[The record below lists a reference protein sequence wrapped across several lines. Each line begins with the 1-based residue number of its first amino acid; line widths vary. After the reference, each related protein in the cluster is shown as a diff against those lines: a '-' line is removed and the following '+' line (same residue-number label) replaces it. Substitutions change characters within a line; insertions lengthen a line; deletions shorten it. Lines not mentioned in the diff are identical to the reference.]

1 MRLTR
6 WKEYVTFVIP
16 ATLAGASL
24 ALTRADGALD
34 LRVLAVVL
42 ANNLTVAYAFM
53 VNDIEDAP
61 DDARDP
67 ARAARNPIT
76 CGEVAPGV
84 AWLSALAVAAVA
96 LLCYALSGPL
106 ALAVGALGV
115 ALSHFYSWK
124 PVRLK
129 AWPVLDVISHALML
143 SALLVLAGYV
153 TYHADPGP
161 AWLVIAGAF
170 FGSAYGQLYNQ
181 VRDFEMDKAAGL
193 HNTAIVA
200 GARAARVLM
209 YAMLAGALI
218 CGALALLSG
227 LVPLWLIVVG
237 AVALPL
243 TLFLFRPKGDMR
255 GGAAADV
262 SGKVQVQVNVF
273 LTGMSILWLIGVVL
287 GWG

>member
-1 MRLTR
+1 M
-6 WKEYVTFVIP
+6 TFVIP

-106 ALAVGALGV
+106 AFAVGALGV

-143 SALLVLAGYV
+143 SALLVLVGYV
-153 TYHADPGP
+153 TYHANPGP

-209 YAMLAGALI
+209 YAMLVGALI

-243 TLFLFRPKGDMR
+243 TLLLFRPKGDMR
-255 GGAAADV
+255 GGKAADV
-262 SGKVQVQVNVF
+262 SGKVQVQVNVY
-273 LTGMSILWLIGVVL
+273 LTAMSILWLIGVAL

>member
-1 MRLTR
+1 M
-6 WKEYVTFVIP
+6 TFVIP
-16 ATLAGASL
+16 ATLAGAAL
-24 ALTRADGALD
+24 ALTRAGGVLD
-34 LRVLAVVL
+34 LRVVAVVL

-106 ALAVGALGV
+106 AFAVGALGV

-181 VRDFEMDKAAGL
+181 VRDYKMDKAAGL

-209 YAMLAGALI
+209 YTMLAGALI

-243 TLFLFRPKGDMR
+243 TLLLLRPKGDMR

-262 SGKVQVQVNVF
+262 SGKVQVQVNLF